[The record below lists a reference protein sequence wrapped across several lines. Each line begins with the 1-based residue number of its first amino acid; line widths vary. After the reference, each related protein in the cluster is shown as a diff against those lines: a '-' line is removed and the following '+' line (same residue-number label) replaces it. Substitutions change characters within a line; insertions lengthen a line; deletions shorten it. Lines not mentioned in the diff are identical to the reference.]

1 MKHKETKT
9 GNNHRKT
16 QYEPCLGAEENA
28 ISPGLR
34 KLQMFL
40 FLFSSSLDLPHQKI
54 NANRD
59 NSVAAKISTSH
70 QFPSNQLETSVGFLL
85 VLDPPAL
92 KFPRASYGQ
101 GFGNGGPKSG
111 RSCGGRDVDASM
123 IHRVVFLLCFI
134 SHRIHVW
141 YIYHY
146 LPTFT
151 IKINQM

>member
-54 NANRD
+54 NANGWNVRE
-59 NSVAAKISTSH
+59 
-70 QFPSNQLETSVGFLL
+70 L
-85 VLDPPAL
+85 
-92 KFPRASYGQ
+92 
-101 GFGNGGPKSG
+101 
-111 RSCGGRDVDASM
+111 
-123 IHRVVFLLCFI
+123 
-134 SHRIHVW
+134 
-141 YIYHY
+141 
-146 LPTFT
+146 
-151 IKINQM
+151 